1 MRTRP
6 IPVTLILALLV
17 GGLGVLMLHTLGG
30 LGSLSRGGLFD
41 HSIYGVLMGGAAL
54 TVLARGAF
62 VQAQRAAWLTM
73 GAGLFSWCLGDLY
86 YALFVAGPSAAGGSV
101 SPADVLFLAFYPCC
115 YVALVLLL
123 GAHLRELRIG
133 MWLDGLIGG
142 LAAAAVGAAIVLPPI
157 LQGTHGDTASLAVA
171 LAYPIGDLL
180 LLVFTLGALGV
191 TGWRPGRVWLLI
203 AASLLASA
211 VADSAYL
218 DLIATDSFRVGDWM
232 QFLWPA
238 SAVLLAIAA
247 WTPWPRPA
255 RRRIEDWRLVSVP
268 SLALLAALGVLIY
281 GDLHG
286 QLTPVALI
294 LAIATVLAVCV
305 QLLMTVRENIA
316 MLAGSRRL
324 ALTDPLTGLGNR
336 RQLMEDLHVACRRVS
351 AGETWELMLYD
362 LNGFKRYN
370 DTFGHPAGDALLA
383 RLSDKLKAVVAPYGT
398 AYRMG
403 GDEFC
408 VLLRDCAQRLD
419 ALVAASVAA
428 LSERGPGFSIGA
440 AHGVV
445 NIPPE
450 LNDPAA
456 VMQLADQRLYRRK
469 DETREASAVNQL
481 RDVLLQAFQE
491 RHPDLQEHQRGVGAL
506 VLAVGRRLGM
516 AGEDLDVLARAAEL
530 HDVGKIA
537 IPDAILTKPGA
548 LDAEEWRFMNRHTI
562 LGERILTAAAALR
575 PVARLVRSSHERF
588 DGKGYPDGLRGE
600 KIPLGAR
607 IIFVCDAFDA
617 MTSERSYSA
626 AISPA
631 EAIAELR
638 ACAGTQFDPAVVETF
653 VASLEQPPLEQRSA
667 SDASLEEPAL
677 EERNMPVAPRG
688 ELALEPPSG
697 ERGRTAAE
705 LVHADDA
712 QHALPAGQ
720 HHRHLLASAAPNES
734 AGDGRLG

>member
-1 MRTRP
+1 MYTTMRTRP
-6 IPVTLILALLV
+6 LPATATLALLV
-17 GGLGVLMLHTLGG
+17 GGLGVLMLHTLAGMGG
-30 LGSLSRGGLFD
+30 VPRGGILD
-41 HSIYGVLMGGAAL
+41 HTIYGLLMVASAC
-54 TVLARGAF
+54 TVLARG
-62 VQAQRAAWLTM
+62 VVVRAQRTAWLTM
-73 GAGLFSWCLGDLY
+73 GAGLACWCLGDLY
-86 YALFVAGPSAAGGSV
+86 YALFVEGPGAAGGSI
-101 SPADVLFLAFYPCC
+101 SPADALYLVFYPCC

-142 LAAAAVGAAIVLPPI
+142 LAAAAVGAAVVLPSI
-157 LQGTHGDTASLAVA
+157 LHGAHGDAASLGVA

-180 LLVFTLGALGV
+180 LLVFTLGALGM

-203 AASLLASA
+203 ALAMLCSA
-211 VADSAYL
+211 VADSGYL
-218 DLIATDSFRVGDWM
+218 YLTATDRYHVGDWV
-232 QFLWPA
+232 QFLWPS

-255 RRRIEDWRLVSVP
+255 RRRVEDWRLVSVP
-268 SLALLAALGVLIY
+268 SFSLLAALGVLIY
-281 GDLHG
+281 GNLHG
-286 QLTPVALI
+286 ALTPVALI

-305 QLLMTVRENIA
+305 HLMMTVRENIA
-316 MLAGSRRL
+316 MLAASRRL

-336 RQLMEDLHVACRRVS
+336 RQLMEDLNVACRRVS
-351 AGETWELMLYD
+351 NGETWELMLYD

-383 RLSDKLKAVVAPYGT
+383 RLSDKLRTVVAPYGT

-408 VLLRDCAQRLD
+408 VLLRDCAERLD
-419 ALVAASVAA
+419 ALTDASVAA

-445 NIPPE
+445 SIPPE
-450 LNDPAA
+450 LDDPAA

-469 DETREASAVNQL
+469 EETREASAVHQL

-506 VLAVGRRLGM
+506 VLEVGRRLGM
-516 AGEDLDVLARAAEL
+516 DGEELDVLARAAEL

-537 IPDAILTKPGA
+537 IPDAILTKPGP
-548 LDAEEWRFMNRHTI
+548 LNAEEWGFMSRHTI
-562 LGERILTAAAALR
+562 LGERILAAAAALR
-575 PVARLVRSSHERF
+575 PVAGLVRSSHERF
-588 DGKGYPDGLRGE
+588 DGKGYPDGLSGE
-600 KIPLGAR
+600 RIPLGAR

-617 MTSERSYSA
+617 MISERTYSSS
-626 AISPA
+626 IPTA

-638 ACAGTQFDPAVVETF
+638 ACAGTQFDPDVVEAF
-653 VASLEQPPLEQRSA
+653 IASFGA
-667 SDASLEEPAL
+667 
-677 EERNMPVAPRG
+677 
-688 ELALEPPSG
+688 PPS
-697 ERGRTAAE
+697 
-705 LVHADDA
+705 VNADDA
-712 QHALPAGQ
+712 QHALAAGQ
-720 HHRHLLASAAPNES
+720 RNGHLIAGPAADER

>member
-1 MRTRP
+1 MYTTMRTRP
-6 IPVTLILALLV
+6 LPATVTLALLV
-17 GGLGVLMLHTLGG
+17 GGLGVLTLHTLAG
-30 LGSLSRGGLFD
+30 LGGVARGGTFD
-41 HSIYGVLMGGAAL
+41 HTVYGLLMAASAG
-54 TVLARGAF
+54 TVLARG
-62 VQAQRAAWLTM
+62 VVVRAQRTAWLTM
-73 GAGLFSWCLGDLY
+73 GAGLACWCLGDLY
-86 YALFVAGPSAAGGSV
+86 YALFVEGPGAAGGSV
-101 SPADVLFLAFYPCC
+101 SPADALYLVFYPCC

-142 LAAAAVGAAIVLPPI
+142 LAAAAVGAALVLPPI
-157 LQGTHGDTASLAVA
+157 LHGAHGDTASLGVA

-180 LLVFTLGALGV
+180 LLVFTLSALGL

-203 AASLLASA
+203 ALAMLCSA
-211 VADSAYL
+211 VADSGYL
-218 DLIATDSFRVGDWM
+218 DLTATDTYHVGDWV

-238 SAVLLAIAA
+238 SAVLLAVAA

-255 RRRIEDWRLVSVP
+255 RRRVEDWRLVSVP
-268 SLALLAALGVLIY
+268 SFSLLAALGVLIY
-281 GDLHG
+281 GNLHG
-286 QLTPVALI
+286 ALTPVALI

-305 QLLMTVRENIA
+305 HLMATVRENIA
-316 MLAGSRRL
+316 MLVGSRRL

-336 RQLMEDLHVACRRVS
+336 RQLMEDLNVACRRVS
-351 AGETWELMLYD
+351 GGETWELMLYD

-383 RLSDKLKAVVAPYGT
+383 RLSDKLKTVVAPYGT

-408 VLLRDCAQRLD
+408 VLLRDCAERLD
-419 ALVAASVAA
+419 ALTAASVAA

-445 NIPPE
+445 SIPPE
-450 LNDPAA
+450 LEDPAT

-469 DETREASAVNQL
+469 EETREASAVHQL

-506 VLAVGRRLGM
+506 VLEVGRRLGM
-516 AGEDLDVLARAAEL
+516 DGEELDVLARAAEL

-537 IPDAILTKPGA
+537 IPDAILTKPGP
-548 LDAEEWRFMNRHTI
+548 LNAEEWGFMSRHTI
-562 LGERILTAAAALR
+562 LGERILAAAAALR
-575 PVARLVRSSHERF
+575 PVAGLVRSSHERF

-600 KIPLGAR
+600 GIPLGAR

-617 MTSERSYSA
+617 MISERSYSSA
-626 AISPA
+626 VPAA

-638 ACAGTQFDPAVVETF
+638 ACAGTQFDPAVVEAF
-653 VASLEQPPLEQRSA
+653 IASFGGPPSVRPA
-667 SDASLEEPAL
+667 SCGEALQALATPADAL
-677 EERNMPVAPRG
+677 ELPVPASID
-688 ELALEPPSG
+688 AN
-697 ERGRTAAE
+697 
-705 LVHADDA
+705 DA
-712 QHALPAGQ
+712 QHALSAGQ
-720 HHRHLLASAAPNES
+720 RHGHLVAGAAADER
-734 AGDGRLG
+734 AGNGRLG

>member
-1 MRTRP
+1 MYTTKRTRP
-6 IPVTLILALLV
+6 LPATVTLALLV
-17 GGLGVLMLHTLGG
+17 GGLGVLTLHTLAGMGG
-30 LGSLSRGGLFD
+30 VPRGGIFD
-41 HSIYGVLMGGAAL
+41 HTIYGLLMVASAC
-54 TVLARGAF
+54 TVLARG
-62 VQAQRAAWLTM
+62 VVVRAQRTAWLTM
-73 GAGLFSWCLGDLY
+73 GAGLACWCLGDLY
-86 YALFVAGPSAAGGSV
+86 YALFVAGPHAAGGSV
-101 SPADVLFLAFYPCC
+101 SPADALYLVFYPCC

-142 LAAAAVGAAIVLPPI
+142 LAAAAVGAAVVLPPI
-157 LQGTHGDTASLAVA
+157 LHGAHGDAASLGVA

-180 LLVFTLGALGV
+180 LLVFTLGALGM

-203 AASLLASA
+203 AVAMLCSA
-211 VADSAYL
+211 VADSGYL
-218 DLIATDSFRVGDWM
+218 YLTATDRYYVGDWV
-232 QFLWPA
+232 QCLWPA

-255 RRRIEDWRLVSVP
+255 RRRVEDWRLVSVP
-268 SLALLAALGVLIY
+268 SFSLLAALGVLIY
-281 GDLHG
+281 GNLHG
-286 QLTPVALI
+286 ALTPVALI

-305 QLLMTVRENIA
+305 HLMATVRENIA
-316 MLAGSRRL
+316 MLVGSRRL

-336 RQLMEDLHVACRRVS
+336 RQLMEDLNVACRRVS
-351 AGETWELMLYD
+351 GGETWELMLYD

-383 RLSDKLKAVVAPYGT
+383 RLSDKLRTVVAPYGT

-408 VLLRDCAQRLD
+408 VLLRDCAERLD

-450 LNDPAA
+450 LDDPAA

-469 DETREASAVNQL
+469 EETREASAVHQL

-506 VLAVGRRLGM
+506 VLEVGRRLGM
-516 AGEDLDVLARAAEL
+516 EGEELDVLARAAEL

-537 IPDAILTKPGA
+537 IPDAILTKPGP
-548 LDAEEWRFMNRHTI
+548 LNAEEWGFMSRHTI
-562 LGERILTAAAALR
+562 LGERILAAAAALR

-588 DGKGYPDGLRGE
+588 DGAGYPDGLCGE
-600 KIPLGAR
+600 GIPLGAR

-617 MTSERSYSA
+617 MTSDRSYSSA
-626 AISPA
+626 VAID

-638 ACAGTQFDPAVVETF
+638 ACAGTQFDPAVVQAF
-653 VASLEQPPLEQRSA
+653 IASF
-667 SDASLEEPAL
+667 
-677 EERNMPVAPRG
+677 G
-688 ELALEPPSG
+688 GPPSA
-697 ERGRTAAE
+697 RPAAAGRALQAAATPADAIE
-705 LVHADDA
+705 SPTRASVDADDA
-712 QHALPAGQ
+712 QHALAAGQ
-720 HHRHLLASAAPNES
+720 RNGHLVAGPASDER
-734 AGDGRLG
+734 AGNGRLG

>member
-1 MRTRP
+1 MYTTMRTRP
-6 IPVTLILALLV
+6 LLATVVLALLV
-17 GGLGVLMLHTLGG
+17 GGLGVLMLHTLAGMNG
-30 LGSLSRGGLFD
+30 VPRGGIFD
-41 HSIYGVLMGGAAL
+41 HTIYGLLMVASAG
-54 TVLARGAF
+54 TVIARG
-62 VQAQRAAWLTM
+62 VVVRAQRNAWLTM
-73 GAGLFSWCLGDLY
+73 GAGLACWCLGDLY
-86 YALFVAGPSAAGGSV
+86 YALFVEGPGAAGGSI
-101 SPADVLFLAFYPCC
+101 SPADALYVVFYPCC

-142 LAAAAVGAAIVLPPI
+142 LAAAAVGAAVVLPPI
-157 LQGTHGDTASLAVA
+157 LHGAHGDAASLGVA

-180 LLVFTLGALGV
+180 LLVFTLSALGL

-203 AASLLASA
+203 ALAMLCSA
-211 VADSAYL
+211 VADSGYL
-218 DLIATDSFRVGDWM
+218 YLTATATYHVGDWV
-232 QFLWPA
+232 QFLWPS

-255 RRRIEDWRLVSVP
+255 RRRVEDWRLVSVP
-268 SLALLAALGVLIY
+268 SFSLLAALGVLIY
-281 GDLHG
+281 GNLRG
-286 QLTPVALI
+286 ALTPVALI

-305 QLLMTVRENIA
+305 HLMMTVRENIA

-336 RQLMEDLHVACRRVS
+336 RQLMEDLNVACRRVS
-351 AGETWELMLYD
+351 SGETWELMLYD

-383 RLSDKLKAVVAPYGT
+383 RLSDKLKTVVAPYGT

-408 VLLRDCAQRLD
+408 VLLRDCAERLD
-419 ALVAASVAA
+419 ALTAASVAA

-445 NIPPE
+445 SIPPE
-450 LNDPAA
+450 LDDPAA

-469 DETREASAVNQL
+469 EETREASAVHQL

-506 VLAVGRRLGM
+506 VLDVGRRLGM
-516 AGEDLDVLARAAEL
+516 DGEELDVLARAAEL

-537 IPDAILTKPGA
+537 IPDAILTKPGP
-548 LDAEEWRFMNRHTI
+548 LNAEEWGFMSRHTI
-562 LGERILTAAAALR
+562 LGERILAAAAALR
-575 PVARLVRSSHERF
+575 PVAGLVRSSHERF

-600 KIPLGAR
+600 RIPLGAR

-617 MTSERSYSA
+617 MISERSYSSS
-626 AISPA
+626 IPSA

-638 ACAGTQFDPAVVETF
+638 ACAGTQFDPGVVEAF
-653 VASLEQPPLEQRSA
+653 IASF
-667 SDASLEEPAL
+667 
-677 EERNMPVAPRG
+677 G
-688 ELALEPPSG
+688 TPPSVD
-697 ERGRTAAE
+697 T
-705 LVHADDA
+705 DDA

-720 HHRHLLASAAPNES
+720 RNGHLVAGPAADER

>member
-1 MRTRP
+1 MYTTMRTRP
-6 IPVTLILALLV
+6 LPATVILALLV
-17 GGLGVLMLHTLGG
+17 GGLGVLMLHTLAGMGG
-30 LGSLSRGGLFD
+30 TSRGGILD
-41 HSIYGVLMGGAAL
+41 HTIYGLLMVASAC
-54 TVLARGAF
+54 TVLARG
-62 VQAQRAAWLTM
+62 VVVRAQRTAWLTM
-73 GAGLFSWCLGDLY
+73 GAGLACWCLGDLY
-86 YALFVAGPSAAGGSV
+86 YALFVEGPGAAGGSI
-101 SPADVLFLAFYPCC
+101 SPADALYLVFYPCC

-142 LAAAAVGAAIVLPPI
+142 LAAAAVGAAVVLPPI
-157 LQGTHGDTASLAVA
+157 LHGAHGDAASLGVA

-180 LLVFTLGALGV
+180 LLVFTLGALGM

-203 AASLLASA
+203 AVAMLCSA
-211 VADSAYL
+211 VADSGYL
-218 DLIATDSFRVGDWM
+218 YLTATDRYHVGDWV

-255 RRRIEDWRLVSVP
+255 RRRVEDWRLVSVP
-268 SLALLAALGVLIY
+268 SFSLLAALGVLIY
-281 GDLHG
+281 GNLHG
-286 QLTPVALI
+286 ALTPVALI

-305 QLLMTVRENIA
+305 HLMATVRENIA

-336 RQLMEDLHVACRRVS
+336 RQLMEDLNVACRRVS
-351 AGETWELMLYD
+351 GGETWELMLYD

-383 RLSDKLKAVVAPYGT
+383 RLSDKLRTVVAPYGT

-408 VLLRDCAQRLD
+408 VLLRDCAERLD
-419 ALVAASVAA
+419 ALTDASVAA

-445 NIPPE
+445 SIPPE
-450 LNDPAA
+450 LDDPAA

-469 DETREASAVNQL
+469 EETREASAVHQL

-506 VLAVGRRLGM
+506 VLEVGRRLGM
-516 AGEDLDVLARAAEL
+516 DGEELDVLARAAEL

-537 IPDAILTKPGA
+537 IPDAILTKPGP
-548 LDAEEWRFMNRHTI
+548 LNAEEWGFMSRHTI
-562 LGERILTAAAALR
+562 LGERILAAAAALR
-575 PVARLVRSSHERF
+575 PVAGLVRSSHERF
-588 DGKGYPDGLRGE
+588 DGKGYPDGLSGE
-600 KIPLGAR
+600 RIPLGAR

-617 MTSERSYSA
+617 MISERSYSSS
-626 AISPA
+626 IPTA

-638 ACAGTQFDPAVVETF
+638 ACAGTQFDPDVVEAF
-653 VASLEQPPLEQRSA
+653 IASFGGSAEAPAMPPETIDLAAGA
-667 SDASLEEPAL
+667 SVD
-677 EERNMPVAPRG
+677 
-688 ELALEPPSG
+688 
-697 ERGRTAAE
+697 
-705 LVHADDA
+705 ADDA
-712 QHALPAGQ
+712 QHALAAGQ
-720 HHRHLLASAAPNES
+720 RNGHLVAGPAADER

>member
-1 MRTRP
+1 MHTAMRTRP
-6 IPVTLILALLV
+6 LPVTLVLALLV
-17 GGLGVLMLHTLGG
+17 GGLGVLVLHTLAG
-30 LGSLSRGGLFD
+30 LDGLSRGGIFD
-41 HSIYGVLMGGAAL
+41 HSIYGLLMGASAC
-54 TVLARGAF
+54 TVIARGVV

-73 GAGLFSWCLGDLY
+73 GAGLLCWCLGDLY
-86 YALFVAGPSAAGGSV
+86 YALYVEGPGAAGGRV
-101 SPADVLFLAFYPCC
+101 SPADALYLVFYPCC

-142 LAAAAVGAAIVLPPI
+142 LAAAAVGAALILPPI
-157 LQGTHGDTASLAVA
+157 LHGAHGDTASLGVA

-180 LLVFTLGALGV
+180 LLVFTLGALGM

-203 AASLLASA
+203 AAAMLASA
-211 VADSAYL
+211 VADTGYL
-218 DLIATDSFRVGDWM
+218 YLTATDAYHVGDWV
-232 QFLWPA
+232 QCLWPA
-238 SAVLLAIAA
+238 SCVLLALAA

-255 RRRIEDWRLVSVP
+255 RRRVEDWRLVSVP
-268 SLALLAALGVLIY
+268 SLSLLAALGVLID
-281 GDLHG
+281 GNLDG
-286 QLTPVALI
+286 ALTPVALI
-294 LAIATVLAVCV
+294 LAIVTVLAVCV
-305 QLLMTVRENIA
+305 HLMMTVRENIA
-316 MLAGSRRL
+316 MLAGSRLL

-336 RQLMEDLHVACRRVS
+336 RQLMEDLNVACRRVS

-383 RLSDKLKAVVAPYGT
+383 RLSDKLRTVVAPYGT

-408 VLLRDCAQRLD
+408 VLLRDCAERID
-419 ALVAASVAA
+419 ALTAASVAA

-445 NIPPE
+445 CIPPE
-450 LNDPAA
+450 LDDPAA

-469 DETREASAVNQL
+469 EETREASAVHQL

-506 VLAVGRRLGM
+506 VLEVGRRLGM
-516 AGEDLDVLARAAEL
+516 AGEELDVLARAAEL

-537 IPDAILTKPGA
+537 IPDAILTKPGP
-548 LDAEEWRFMNRHTI
+548 LNEEEWGFMSRHTI
-562 LGERILTAAAALR
+562 LGERILAAAAALR

-588 DGKGYPDGLRGE
+588 DGAGYPDGLRGE
-600 KIPLGAR
+600 GIPLGAR
-607 IIFVCDAFDA
+607 VIFVCDAFDA
-617 MTSERSYSA
+617 MTSDRSYSG
-626 AISPA
+626 AIPSA

-638 ACAGTQFDPAVVETF
+638 ACAGTQFDPEVVEAFIDSFGGPPSARPAAAGALQAAITP
-653 VASLEQPPLEQRSA
+653 VDEIQPAARASL
-667 SDASLEEPAL
+667 
-677 EERNMPVAPRG
+677 
-688 ELALEPPSG
+688 
-697 ERGRTAAE
+697 
-705 LVHADDA
+705 HADDA
-712 QHALPAGQ
+712 QHALAAGQ
-720 HHRHLLASAAPNES
+720 RNSHLVAGARAHQR

>member
-1 MRTRP
+1 MQSAMRTRP
-6 IPVTLILALLV
+6 TPVTLILALLV
-17 GGLGVLMLHTLGG
+17 GGLGVLTLHTLAGFGG
-30 LGSLSRGGLFD
+30 IAHGGLFD
-41 HSIYGVLMGGAAL
+41 HSVYGVLMGGAAL

-62 VQAQRAAWLTM
+62 VEAQRAAWLTM
-73 GAGLFSWCLGDLY
+73 GAGLLCWCLGDLY
-86 YALFVAGPSAAGGSV
+86 YTLFVEGPSAAGGSV
-101 SPADVLFLAFYPCC
+101 SPADALYLVFYPCC
-115 YVALVLLL
+115 YIALVLLL
-123 GAHLRELRIG
+123 SAHLRELRIG

-142 LAAAAVGAAIVLPPI
+142 LAAAAVGAALILPSI
-157 LQGTHGDTASLAVA
+157 LHGAHGDAASLGVA

-180 LLVFTLGALGV
+180 LLVFTLGALGL

-203 AASLLASA
+203 AASMLCSA

-218 DLIATDSFRVGDWM
+218 YLTATANYHVGDWV

-255 RRRIEDWRLVSVP
+255 RRRVEDWRLVSVP
-268 SLALLAALGVLIY
+268 SLSLLAALGVLIY
-281 GDLHG
+281 GDLLDA

-294 LAIATVLAVCV
+294 LAGATVLVVCV
-305 QLLMTVRENIA
+305 HLMLTVRENIA
-316 MLAGSRRL
+316 MLAGSRL
-324 ALTDPLTGLGNR
+324 LSLTDPLTGLGNR
-336 RQLMEDLHVACRRVS
+336 RQLMEDLNVACRRAG

-383 RLSDKLKAVVAPYGT
+383 RLSDKLKTVVAPYGT

-408 VLLRDCAQRLD
+408 VLLRDCAGRLD

-428 LSERGPGFSIGA
+428 LSERGLGFSIGA

-445 NIPPE
+445 SISPE
-450 LNDPAA
+450 IDDPAA

-469 DETREASAVNQL
+469 DETREASAVHQL

-506 VLAVGRRLGM
+506 VLDVGRRLGM
-516 AGEDLDVLARAAEL
+516 SGEELDVLARAAEL

-537 IPDAILTKPGA
+537 IPDAILTKPGP
-548 LDAEEWRFMNRHTI
+548 LNTEEWGFMSRHTI
-562 LGERILTAAAALR
+562 LGERILAAAAALR

-588 DGKGYPDGLRGE
+588 DGNGYPDGLQGDG
-600 KIPLGAR
+600 IPLGAR

-617 MTSERSYSA
+617 MISERSYSPS
-626 AISPA
+626 ISAA

-638 ACAGTQFDPAVVETF
+638 ACAGTQFDPAVVEAF
-653 VASLEQPPLEQRSA
+653 VGSVG
-667 SDASLEEPAL
+667 EP
-677 EERNMPVAPRG
+677 RPSSPDVAQ
-688 ELALEPPSG
+688 L
-697 ERGRTAAE
+697 
-705 LVHADDA
+705 
-712 QHALPAGQ
+712 
-720 HHRHLLASAAPNES
+720 HR
-734 AGDGRLG
+734 

>member
-1 MRTRP
+1 MYTTMRTRP
-6 IPVTLILALLV
+6 LPATVILALLV
-17 GGLGVLMLHTLGG
+17 GGLGVLMLHTLGSMG
-30 LGSLSRGGLFD
+30 GVPRGGIFD
-41 HSIYGVLMGGAAL
+41 HTIYGLLMITSAC
-54 TVLARGAF
+54 TVIARG
-62 VQAQRAAWLTM
+62 VVVRAQRTAWLTM
-73 GAGLFSWCLGDLY
+73 GAGLACWCLGDLY
-86 YALFVAGPSAAGGSV
+86 YALFVEGPGAAGGSI
-101 SPADVLFLAFYPCC
+101 SPADALYLVFYPCC

-142 LAAAAVGAAIVLPPI
+142 LAAAAVGAALVLPPI
-157 LQGTHGDTASLAVA
+157 LHSAHGDTASLGVA

-180 LLVFTLGALGV
+180 LLVFTLGALGL

-203 AASLLASA
+203 AVAMLCSA
-211 VADSAYL
+211 VADSGYL
-218 DLIATDSFRVGDWM
+218 YLTATDRYHVGDWV

-255 RRRIEDWRLVSVP
+255 RRRVEDWRLVSVP
-268 SLALLAALGVLIY
+268 SFSLLAALGVLIY
-281 GDLHG
+281 GNLHG
-286 QLTPVALI
+286 ALTPVALI

-305 QLLMTVRENIA
+305 HLMATVRENIA

-336 RQLMEDLHVACRRVS
+336 RQLMEDLNVACRRVS
-351 AGETWELMLYD
+351 SGETWELMLYD

-383 RLSDKLKAVVAPYGT
+383 RLSDKLRTVVAPYGT

-408 VLLRDCAQRLD
+408 VLLRDCSERID
-419 ALVAASVAA
+419 ALTDASVAA

-445 NIPPE
+445 SIPPE
-450 LNDPAA
+450 LEDPAA

-469 DETREASAVNQL
+469 EETREASAVHQL

-506 VLAVGRRLGM
+506 VLTVGRRLGM
-516 AGEDLDVLARAAEL
+516 EGEELDVLARAAEL

-537 IPDAILTKPGA
+537 IPDAILTKPGP
-548 LDAEEWRFMNRHTI
+548 LNAEEWGFMSRHTI
-562 LGERILTAAAALR
+562 LGERILAAAAALR
-575 PVARLVRSSHERF
+575 PVAGLVRSSHERF
-588 DGKGYPDGLRGE
+588 DGKGYPDGLHGE
-600 KIPLGAR
+600 QIPLGAR

-617 MTSERSYSA
+617 MLSERSYSSS
-626 AISPA
+626 IPIA
-631 EAIAELR
+631 EALTELR
-638 ACAGTQFDPAVVETF
+638 ACAGTQFDPEVVEAF
-653 VASLEQPPLEQRSA
+653 IASF
-667 SDASLEEPAL
+667 
-677 EERNMPVAPRG
+677 G
-688 ELALEPPSG
+688 EPP
-697 ERGRTAAE
+697 AAQGS
-705 LVHADDA
+705 VHADDA

-720 HHRHLLASAAPNES
+720 RNGHLIAGPAADQR

>member
-1 MRTRP
+1 MYTTKRTRP
-6 IPVTLILALLV
+6 LPATVTLALLV
-17 GGLGVLMLHTLGG
+17 GGLGVLTLHTLAGMGG
-30 LGSLSRGGLFD
+30 VPRGGIFD
-41 HSIYGVLMGGAAL
+41 HTIYGLLMVASAC
-54 TVLARGAF
+54 TVLARG
-62 VQAQRAAWLTM
+62 VVVRAQRTAWLTM
-73 GAGLFSWCLGDLY
+73 GAGLACWCLGDLY
-86 YALFVAGPSAAGGSV
+86 YALFVAGPRAAGGSV
-101 SPADVLFLAFYPCC
+101 SPADALYLVFYPCC

-142 LAAAAVGAAIVLPPI
+142 LAAAAVGAAVVLPPI
-157 LQGTHGDTASLAVA
+157 LHGAHGDAASLGVA

-180 LLVFTLGALGV
+180 LLVFTLGALGM

-203 AASLLASA
+203 AVAMLCSA
-211 VADSAYL
+211 VADSGYL
-218 DLIATDSFRVGDWM
+218 YLTATDRYYVGDWV
-232 QFLWPA
+232 QCLWPA

-255 RRRIEDWRLVSVP
+255 RRRVEDWRLVSVP
-268 SLALLAALGVLIY
+268 SFSLLAALGVLIY
-281 GDLHG
+281 GNLRG
-286 QLTPVALI
+286 ALTPVALI

-305 QLLMTVRENIA
+305 HLMATVRENIA
-316 MLAGSRRL
+316 MLVGSRRL

-336 RQLMEDLHVACRRVS
+336 RQLMEDLNVACRRVS
-351 AGETWELMLYD
+351 GGETWELMLYD

-383 RLSDKLKAVVAPYGT
+383 RLSDKLRTVVAPYGT

-408 VLLRDCAQRLD
+408 VLLRDCAERLD
-419 ALVAASVAA
+419 ALTAASVAA

-450 LNDPAA
+450 LDDPAA

-469 DETREASAVNQL
+469 EETREASAVHQL

-506 VLAVGRRLGM
+506 VLEVGRRLGM
-516 AGEDLDVLARAAEL
+516 DGEELDVLARAAEL

-537 IPDAILTKPGA
+537 IPDAILTKPGP
-548 LDAEEWRFMNRHTI
+548 LNAEEWGFMSRHTI
-562 LGERILTAAAALR
+562 LGERILAAAAALR

-588 DGKGYPDGLRGE
+588 DGAGYPDGLRGE
-600 KIPLGAR
+600 GIPLGAR

-617 MTSERSYSA
+617 MTSDRSYSSA
-626 AISPA
+626 VAVD

-638 ACAGTQFDPAVVETF
+638 ACAGTQFDPAVVQAF
-653 VASLEQPPLEQRSA
+653 IASFGGSPSA
-667 SDASLEEPAL
+667 RPAAAGRALQAAAAPEDAIESPTRAS
-677 EERNMPVAPRG
+677 VD
-688 ELALEPPSG
+688 
-697 ERGRTAAE
+697 
-705 LVHADDA
+705 ADDA
-712 QHALPAGQ
+712 QHALAAGQ
-720 HHRHLLASAAPNES
+720 RNGHLVAGPASDER
-734 AGDGRLG
+734 AGNGRLG

>member
-6 IPVTLILALLV
+6 IPVTLIIALLV
-17 GGLGVLMLHTLGG
+17 GGLGVLLLHTLAG
-30 LGSLSRGGLFD
+30 LGALSRGGFFD
-41 HSIYGVLMGGAAL
+41 HSIYGVLMGGATL
-54 TVLARGAF
+54 TVLARG
-62 VQAQRAAWLTM
+62 VIVPAQRAAWLTM
-73 GAGLFSWCLGDLY
+73 GAGLLSWGLGDLY
-86 YALFVAGPSAAGGSV
+86 YVLFVEGPAAAGGSV
-101 SPADVLFLAFYPCC
+101 TPADALYLAFYPCC

-142 LAAAAVGAAIVLPPI
+142 LAAAAVGAAVILPPI
-157 LQGTHGDTASLAVA
+157 LHGAHGDTTSLGVA

-180 LLVFTLGALGV
+180 LLVFTIGALGM

-203 AASLLASA
+203 AAAMLASA

-218 DLIATDSFRVGDWM
+218 ALTATDSFRVGNWA

-255 RRRIEDWRLVSVP
+255 RRRVEDWRLVSVP
-268 SLALLAALGVLIY
+268 SLSLLATLGVLIY
-281 GDLHG
+281 GNLPHT
-286 QLTPVALI
+286 QLTPTALI
-294 LAIATVLAVCV
+294 LAAATVLAVCV
-305 QLLMTVRENIA
+305 HLLMTVRENIA
-316 MLAGSRRL
+316 MLARSRRL
-324 ALTDPLTGLGNR
+324 ALTDPLTSLGNR

-351 AGETWELMLYD
+351 TGETWELMLYD

-383 RLSDKLKAVVAPYGT
+383 RLSDKLKTVVAPYGT

-408 VLLRDCAQRLD
+408 VLLRDCAERID

-445 NIPPE
+445 SIPPE
-450 LNDPAA
+450 IGDPAA

-469 DETREASAVNQL
+469 DETREASAVHQL
-481 RDVLLQAFQE
+481 RDVLLQAFEE

-506 VLAVGRRLGM
+506 VLDVGRRLGM
-516 AGEDLDVLARAAEL
+516 AGEELDVLARAAEL

-537 IPDAILTKPGA
+537 IPDAILNKPGP
-548 LDAEEWRFMNRHTI
+548 LDAEEWRFMSRHTI

-575 PVARLVRSSHERF
+575 PVASLVRSSHERF
-588 DGKGYPDGLRGE
+588 DGNGYPDGLHGE
-600 KIPLGAR
+600 GIPLGAR

-617 MTSERSYSA
+617 MTSERSYSR
-626 AISPA
+626 AITPT
-631 EAIAELR
+631 EAITELR
-638 ACAGTQFDPAVVETF
+638 ACAGTQFDPIVVEAF
-653 VASLEQPPLEQRSA
+653 VASIG
-667 SDASLEEPAL
+667 EPAL
-677 EERNMPVAPRG
+677 EPQSA
-688 ELALEPPSG
+688 S
-697 ERGRTAAE
+697 
-705 LVHADDA
+705 VHAEDR
-712 QHALPAGQ
+712 QHTLPAGQ
-720 HHRHLLASAAPNES
+720 DHRGLLAGATPNERAS
-734 AGDGRLG
+734 DGGFG

>member
-1 MRTRP
+1 MYTTMRTRP
-6 IPVTLILALLV
+6 LPATVILALLV
-17 GGLGVLMLHTLGG
+17 GGLGVLMLHTLAGMGG
-30 LGSLSRGGLFD
+30 TSRGGILD
-41 HSIYGVLMGGAAL
+41 HTIYGLLMVASAC
-54 TVLARGAF
+54 TVLARG
-62 VQAQRAAWLTM
+62 VVVRAQRTAWLTM
-73 GAGLFSWCLGDLY
+73 GAGLACWCLGDLY
-86 YALFVAGPSAAGGSV
+86 YALFVEGPGAAGGSI
-101 SPADVLFLAFYPCC
+101 SPADALYLVFYPCC

-142 LAAAAVGAAIVLPPI
+142 LAAAAVGAAVVLPPI
-157 LQGTHGDTASLAVA
+157 LHGAHGDAASLGVA

-180 LLVFTLGALGV
+180 LLVFTLGALGM

-203 AASLLASA
+203 AVAMLCSA
-211 VADSAYL
+211 VADSGYL
-218 DLIATDSFRVGDWM
+218 YLTATDRYHVGDWV

-255 RRRIEDWRLVSVP
+255 RRRVEDWRLVSVP
-268 SLALLAALGVLIY
+268 SFSLLAALGVLIY
-281 GDLHG
+281 GNLHG
-286 QLTPVALI
+286 ALTPVALI

-305 QLLMTVRENIA
+305 HLMATVRENIA

-336 RQLMEDLHVACRRVS
+336 RQLMEDLNVACRRVS
-351 AGETWELMLYD
+351 GGETWELMLYD

-383 RLSDKLKAVVAPYGT
+383 RLSDKLRTVVAPYGT

-408 VLLRDCAQRLD
+408 VLLRDCAERLD
-419 ALVAASVAA
+419 ALTDASVAA

-445 NIPPE
+445 SIPPE
-450 LNDPAA
+450 LDDPAA

-469 DETREASAVNQL
+469 EETREASAVHQL

-506 VLAVGRRLGM
+506 VLEVGRRLGM
-516 AGEDLDVLARAAEL
+516 DGEELDVLARAAEL

-537 IPDAILTKPGA
+537 IPDAILTKPGP
-548 LDAEEWRFMNRHTI
+548 LNAEEWGFMSRHTI
-562 LGERILTAAAALR
+562 LGERILAAAAALR
-575 PVARLVRSSHERF
+575 PVAGLVRSSHERF
-588 DGKGYPDGLRGE
+588 DGKGYPDGLSGE
-600 KIPLGAR
+600 RIPLGAR

-617 MTSERSYSA
+617 MISERSYSSS
-626 AISPA
+626 IPTA

-638 ACAGTQFDPAVVETF
+638 ACAGTQFDPDVVEAF
-653 VASLEQPPLEQRSA
+653 IASFGESAEAPAMPPETIDLAAGA
-667 SDASLEEPAL
+667 SVD
-677 EERNMPVAPRG
+677 
-688 ELALEPPSG
+688 
-697 ERGRTAAE
+697 
-705 LVHADDA
+705 ADDA
-712 QHALPAGQ
+712 QHALAAGQ
-720 HHRHLLASAAPNES
+720 RNGHLVAGPAADER

>member
-1 MRTRP
+1 MHTAMRTRP
-6 IPVTLILALLV
+6 LPATVALALLV
-17 GGLGVLMLHTLGG
+17 GGLGVLILHTLAGMGG
-30 LGSLSRGGLFD
+30 VSRGGLFD
-41 HSIYGVLMGGAAL
+41 HAVYGVLMGASAC
-54 TVLARGAF
+54 TVLARGAL

-73 GAGLFSWCLGDLY
+73 GAGLACWCLGDLY
-86 YALFVAGPSAAGGSV
+86 YALFVEGPGAAGGSV
-101 SPADVLFLAFYPCC
+101 SPADALYLVFYPCC

-142 LAAAAVGAAIVLPPI
+142 LAAAAVGAALVLPPI
-157 LQGTHGDTASLAVA
+157 LHGAHGDTASLGVS

-180 LLVFTLGALGV
+180 LLVFTLGALGM

-203 AASLLASA
+203 AAAMLCSA

-218 DLIATDSFRVGDWM
+218 YLTATDSFRVGNWA

-247 WTPWPRPA
+247 WMPWPRPA
-255 RRRIEDWRLVSVP
+255 RRRVEDWRLVSVP
-268 SLALLAALGVLIY
+268 SLSLLAALGVLIY
-281 GDLHG
+281 GNLPTA
-286 QLTPVALI
+286 QLTPTALI
-294 LAIATVLAVCV
+294 LAAATVLTVCV
-305 QLLMTVRENIA
+305 HLIATVRENIA

-324 ALTDPLTGLGNR
+324 ALTDPLTSLGNR
-336 RQLMEDLHVACRRVS
+336 RQLMEDLNVACRRVS
-351 AGETWELMLYD
+351 SGETWELMLYD

-383 RLSDKLKAVVAPYGT
+383 RLSDKLKTVVAPYGT

-408 VLLRDCAQRLD
+408 VLLCDCAERLD
-419 ALVAASVAA
+419 ALTAASVAA

-445 NIPPE
+445 SIPPD
-450 LNDPAA
+450 LDDPAT
-456 VMQLADQRLYRRK
+456 VMQLADQRLYKRK
-469 DETREASAVNQL
+469 EETREASAVHQL

-506 VLAVGRRLGM
+506 VLEVGRRLGM
-516 AGEDLDVLARAAEL
+516 EGEELDVLARAAEL

-537 IPDAILTKPGA
+537 IPDAILTKPGP
-548 LDAEEWRFMNRHTI
+548 LNAEEWGFMSRHTI
-562 LGERILTAAAALR
+562 LGERILAAAAALR
-575 PVARLVRSSHERF
+575 PVAGLVRSSHERF
-588 DGKGYPDGLRGE
+588 DGQGYPDGLQGE
-600 KIPLGAR
+600 RIPLGAR

-617 MTSERSYSA
+617 MISERSYSA
-626 AISPA
+626 AVPTA

-638 ACAGTQFDPAVVETF
+638 ACAGTQFDPAVVEAF
-653 VASLEQPPLEQRSA
+653 IASFGGPI
-667 SDASLEEPAL
+667 
-677 EERNMPVAPRG
+677 
-688 ELALEPPSG
+688 EPPAGASID
-697 ERGRTAAE
+697 
-705 LVHADDA
+705 ADDA

-720 HHRHLLASAAPNES
+720 RHRDLVAGAPADER